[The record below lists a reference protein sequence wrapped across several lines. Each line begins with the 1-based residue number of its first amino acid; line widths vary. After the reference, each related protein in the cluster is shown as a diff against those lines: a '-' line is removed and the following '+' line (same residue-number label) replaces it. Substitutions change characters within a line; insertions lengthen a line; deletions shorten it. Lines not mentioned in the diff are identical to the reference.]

1 MFDLCLRPTWRANSS
16 HHYICSSYFSTP
28 QRFCPQKSQVFS
40 SAQSIGHCD
49 LPKRKCVLCQTP
61 LNMCLRFLPSSTI
74 RNIDSQSSQPPL
86 TASWKTQWPKLSSS
100 TNSIMEDTA
109 SQSSQLPLT
118 SEPCQKI
125 CPRLPIF
132 KTFTSWPPMS
142 WCSWRLFFEESSGL
156 PLKGTGLP
164 ASSPGVDMTE
174 SKLLY
179 SDRQVGKKAER
190 WGWGRDICHLVLS
203 CVTVPQSIQKNEDF
217 KLF

>member
-1 MFDLCLRPTWRANSS
+1 MRAVSDAS
-16 HHYICSSYFSTP
+16 EYVRKIP
-28 QRFCPQKSQVFS
+28 SQ
-40 SAQSIGHCD
+40 QHD
-49 LPKRKCVLCQTP
+49 KKHRQ
-61 LNMCLRFLPSSTI
+61 
-74 RNIDSQSSQPPL
+74 
-86 TASWKTQWPKLSSS
+86 PKLSSS
-100 TNSIMEDTA
+100 TNSIMEDNNGQSSQAPLTA
-109 SQSSQLPLT
+109 SWKITMVKALNLHYMEDTSSQSSQLPLT

-125 CPRLPIF
+125 FPGLPIF

-156 PLKGTGLP
+156 PLNGTGPP
-164 ASSPGVDMTE
+164 ASNPGVGMTG

-190 WGWGRDICHLVLS
+190 WGWGRDICHLALS

>member
-40 SAQSIGHCD
+40 SAQSLGHCD

-86 TASWKTQWPKLSSS
+86 KASWKTQWPKLSSS

-109 SQSSQLPLT
+109 SQSSQLPLI
-118 SEPCQKI
+118 SEPCQKV
-125 CPRLPIF
+125 CPRLPIL
-132 KTFTSWPPMS
+132 KHSHHGPLCLGVHGDSSLKSLLVYPSKAQVHLPPAQ
-142 WCSWRLFFEESSGL
+142 E
-156 PLKGTGLP
+156 
-164 ASSPGVDMTE
+164 
-174 SKLLY
+174 
-179 SDRQVGKKAER
+179 
-190 WGWGRDICHLVLS
+190 
-203 CVTVPQSIQKNEDF
+203 
-217 KLF
+217 